1 MLFVSVQ
8 FGLLNLVE
16 ALKLPEPML
25 NYFFKIAWRNMAR
38 HKMFTIINVAG
49 LGLGVCACIVIFLVS
64 SYELTFDN
72 FHQDNDRIY
81 HIGSKGAL
89 ASRIS
94 SRVPPPM
101 PAALRREI
109 AGFEAVSG
117 FYPYDATI
125 IIPSRDGKT
134 AERFTSDIGGSDQSS
149 VIITDPHYFDIF
161 KFDWLAGN
169 PGASLNDPF
178 KVVLSESK
186 ARKYFGSL
194 SYNSIIGREVVYND
208 SLRVTVSGIVK
219 DWNKNTDFPFT
230 DLISYS
236 SINSS
241 SFLKTTYRT
250 DAWGDVT
257 GPGNP
262 PIWAMVKLSKTVKVE
277 EISRQLEA
285 FIKRHIPADPRGQ
298 SKFLLEPLSDIHFN
312 ADYYDDVRKAH
323 KPTLY
328 ILMGIA
334 LFILL
339 LAVINF
345 INLSTAQAIQRIR
358 EIGVRKVLGSSRVN
372 LILHFLTET
381 FIVSCFAVVMAVL
394 MVRPVLSY
402 FYDFIPTGVIFHL
415 FSPGTLIFI
424 LIVTLVTSFLAGL
437 YPAMVS
443 SSHAPASSLKGDG
456 GQRGGEKW
464 LLRKGLIIFQFS
476 ISLIF
481 IVGTFVIGRQVRNM
495 LDTSHYGVKTD
506 AILDVYTNRRDS
518 ISKLMVLVEKIRQV
532 PGVEKVILE
541 GSPPV
546 GGGWGVAEISYMGKR
561 PVKIKI
567 RTYSGNE
574 EFIPF
579 YGMRLV
585 AGRNLLRTDS
595 LHELIINETCL
606 KALGFTRPDDALGQF
621 LLFQN
626 KSLPIVG
633 VVADFHEGSFHDF
646 IEPLVIGHS
655 PQNEKELGIQL
666 ASTRKQ
672 LVKPVLTTIEKLYYQ
687 IYPSNVSD
695 WSASGFTY
703 AILDEGIASYYETD
717 QKTSRL
723 VQAAMFVTIFISCMG
738 LFGLAMFT
746 ARKRMKEI
754 SIRKVIGASA
764 ADIFR
769 LLTRDFV
776 ALVLIAFLIA
786 SPLAWILM
794 NKWLEGFAYRI
805 TVSWWTFVL
814 AGASAVLIALLTV
827 SFQAIKAASANP
839 VKSLRSEF

>member
-1 MLFVSVQ
+1 
-8 FGLLNLVE
+8 
-16 ALKLPEPML
+16 
-25 NYFFKIAWRNMAR
+25 
-38 HKMFTIINVAG
+38 
-49 LGLGVCACIVIFLVS
+49 
-64 SYELTFDN
+64 
-72 FHQDNDRIY
+72 
-81 HIGSKGAL
+81 
-89 ASRIS
+89 
-94 SRVPPPM
+94 M
-101 PAALRREI
+101 PAALRREM

-125 IIPSRDGKT
+125 IIPSRDGKKVQK
-134 AERFTSDIGGSDQSS
+134 FNSDIGGSDQSS

-186 ARKYFGSL
+186 ARAYFGSS
-194 SYNSIIGREVVYND
+194 SYNNILGREIVYND

-241 SFLKTTYRT
+241 SFLKAIYRIY
-250 DAWGDVT
+250 AWGDV
-257 GPGNP
+257 PGNP
-262 PIWAMVKLSKTVKVE
+262 PIWAMVK
-277 EISRQLEA
+277 ISRTATTEQVNRQLEA
-285 FIKRHIPADPRGQ
+285 FVRRHIPADPRG
-298 SKFLLEPLSDIHFN
+298 SKFLLEPLSEIHFN
-312 ADYYDDVRKAH
+312 ADYSHDDVRKAH
-323 KPTLY
+323 KPTLF

-345 INLSTAQAIQRIR
+345 INLSTAQAVQRVR
-358 EIGVRKVLGSSRVN
+358 EIGVRKVLGSSRVS

-381 FIVSCFAVVMAVL
+381 FIVGCFAVVMAVL

-402 FYDFIPTGVIFHL
+402 FYDFIPTGVVFHL
-415 FSPGTLIFI
+415 FSPGTLVFI
-424 LIVTLVTSFLAGL
+424 LILALVTSLLAGL

-464 LLRKGLIIFQFS
+464 LLRKGLIVFQFS

-481 IVGTFVIGRQVRNM
+481 IIGTFVIGRQVKYL
-495 LDTSHYGVKTD
+495 LDTNDYGVKTD
-506 AILDVYTNRRDS
+506 GIVAVLIPWKDS
-518 ISKLMVLVEKIRQV
+518 STSKLMLFKEKIRQV
-532 PGVEKVILE
+532 PGVEKVIRQ
-541 GSPPV
+541 GPPPI
-546 GGGWGVAEISYMGKR
+546 GWGWGVGEISYMGKR

-567 RTYSGNE
+567 RAYAGNK

-585 AGRNLLRTDS
+585 AGRNLLQTDS
-595 LHELIINETCL
+595 LQELIINETCL
-606 KALGFTRPDDALGQF
+606 KALGFSRPDDAVGQF
-621 LLFQN
+621 LLFNN

-655 PQNEKELGIQL
+655 PQSENELGIQL

-672 LVKPVLTTIEKLYYQ
+672 LVKPVITAIEKLYYQ
-687 IYPSNVSD
+687 IYPSDVSD

-703 AILDEGIASYYETD
+703 GILDEGIASYYETD

-723 VQAAMFVTIFISCMG
+723 VQAAMFVTIFISCLG
-738 LFGLAMFT
+738 LFGLALFT
-746 ARKRMKEI
+746 ARKRTKEI

-764 ADIFR
+764 ANIFT
-769 LLTRDFV
+769 LLTKDFV
-776 ALVLIAFLIA
+776 VLVLIAFLIA
-786 SPLAWILM
+786 SPIAWILTI
-794 NKWLEGFAYRI
+794 KWLQGFAYRI
-805 TVSWWTFVL
+805 AISWWMFAL
-814 AGASAVLIALLTV
+814 AGFSAVLIALLTV
-827 SFQAIKAASANP
+827 SVQAIKAAVANP
-839 VKSLRSEF
+839 VNNLRSD